1 MVSRY
6 SPDDGLCGFEGMR
19 KIDEGEYV
27 LYEEHES
34 LQRRYDR
41 LNDKMQ
47 EYVNFVGGIEIKSKE
62 MRIDSY
68 KKGLI

>member
-1 MVSRY
+1 
-6 SPDDGLCGFEGMR
+6 MR